1 MMLALRPGDTM
12 LTLHDYLPSLNG
24 WKARVLLGLLHVPY
38 RTQPVAI
45 FSAESRTAKFLTMN
59 PAGAIPVLELD
70 DGRVLAESN
79 AILTYLG
86 TGTRF
91 LPGDPFAHAK
101 VMQWL
106 FFEQYY
112 VEPAIGTL
120 RFWTLTG
127 RLERNAGGMVD
138 ARRETG
144 ARALAAMDRTLASS
158 PFLVT
163 EDLTIADIA
172 VYAYSHRAED
182 CGFVLDSYPA
192 VSAWIKRVAGLI
204 GPGYPV
210 HPYGPEALLTPR
222 GDVEARPKLI

>member
-1 MMLALRPGDTM
+1 V

-24 WKARVLLGLLHVPY
+24 WKIRVLLGCLGIPY
-38 RTQPVAI
+38 RTKPVAI
-45 FSAESRTAKFLTMN
+45 FSGGSRTEDFLALN
-59 PAGAIPVLELD
+59 PVGAIPVLELE
-70 DGRVLAESN
+70 DGRSLAESN
-79 AILTYLG
+79 AILVYLAS
-86 TGTRF
+86 GTRF
-91 LPGDPFAHAK
+91 LPVDRYLNAK

-144 ARALAAMDRTLASS
+144 ARALAAMERTLRSA
-158 PFLVT
+158 PFLVS
-163 EDLTIADIA
+163 DSLTIADIA

-182 CGFVLDSYPA
+182 CGFALETYPG
-192 VSAWIKRVAGLI
+192 VSEWITRVAAQV
-204 GPGYPV
+204 GPGCPV
-210 HPYGPEALLTPR
+210 HSYGAEALLT
-222 GDVEARPKLI
+222 